1 MVRSRVFSLTRLRCL
16 GPVLLGFFVLAQV
29 AAIVPLIS
37 THIQHAL
44 ETEQDIAVGLRES
57 GGINHVHHHHLHHD
71 SAQHE
76 HSTNDANDQCC
87 TLHHHLA
94 GVMPMARGASG
105 SGSAVP
111 IVALPPRSLV
121 GIDPNKLERP
131 PKLPFS
137 V

>member
-1 MVRSRVFSLTRLRCL
+1 MVRLRVFSVARLRCL

-29 AAIVPLIS
+29 AAIVPLIR

-44 ETEQDIAVGLRES
+44 ETEQIIAADLRES
-57 GGINHVHHHHLHHD
+57 GWVNHVHHHHLRHD
-71 SAQHE
+71 SGQHE
-76 HSTNDANDQCC
+76 HSTDDANDQCC

-105 SGSAVP
+105 GGSAVP
-111 IVALPPRSLV
+111 IVALPPRALV
-121 GIDPNKLERP
+121 GIDPSKLERP
-131 PKLPFS
+131 PKLRLS

>member
-1 MVRSRVFSLTRLRCL
+1 MVRLRVFSLARLRCL

-44 ETEQDIAVGLRES
+44 ETEQDIAADLRES
-57 GGINHVHHHHLHHD
+57 AWVNHVHHLRHD

-76 HSTNDANDQCC
+76 RSTNDANDQCC

-94 GVMPMARGASG
+94 GVMPVARGASG

-121 GIDPNKLERP
+121 GIDPSKLERP
-131 PKLPFS
+131 PKLPLS